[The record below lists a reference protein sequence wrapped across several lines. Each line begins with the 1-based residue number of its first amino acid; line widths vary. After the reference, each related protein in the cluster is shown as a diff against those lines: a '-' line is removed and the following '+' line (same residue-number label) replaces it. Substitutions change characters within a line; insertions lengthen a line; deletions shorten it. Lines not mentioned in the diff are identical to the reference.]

1 MIQEVHLMQL
11 RRFKLSFQDISQGY
25 TTLII
30 LEISQLLMPLER
42 DPMFLLILNPDSL
55 FLGNG
60 KQTGIRVITCTLD
73 IIYSK
78 TRRTTNTLFSTILL
92 IIIMM
97 KLLLKNIP

>member
-1 MIQEVHLMQL
+1 MIQEVHPMQL
-11 RRFKLSFQDISQGY
+11 RRFKPNSQATSQGY

-60 KQTGIRVITCTLD
+60 KQTGIRDITCTQD

-78 TRRTTNTLFSTILL
+78 TRRTTNISFSTILL